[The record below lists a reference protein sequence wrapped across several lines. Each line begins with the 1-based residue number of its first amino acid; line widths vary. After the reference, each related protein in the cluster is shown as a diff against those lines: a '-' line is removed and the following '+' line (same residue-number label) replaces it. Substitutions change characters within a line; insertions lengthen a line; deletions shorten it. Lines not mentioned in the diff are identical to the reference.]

1 MPMTNQGPRRHRRR
15 LPGMHSVR
23 PCTRTVE
30 TQPSPTH
37 PPVEPNPQVGVSHYR
52 GEAAGPDAPARK
64 PDARDHSTR
73 WSNGPPPAGRPAPPG
88 GFRQPAPTRPPSIT
102 GPRPP
107 SPDRLF
113 TPNGGSARRARSG
126 LGSHPRAEVAP
137 GFGPVFVSTRDA
149 VRDVAVPV
157 GHPDAGAPAP
167 VDQVRDQQRRRD
179 DADPGNPHQ
188 PPHGRTSTWPETPE
202 SVAGRKRG

>member
-1 MPMTNQGPRRHRRR
+1 MTNQGPRRHRRR

-73 WSNGPPPAGRPAPPG
+73 WSNGPRRQAGQHPQGVSAARPNTTTIHHRAQATLSGSTVHPERWVGAPSAVGPRVTSQGRGRPRVRPGFRVHARCCPRCCGPGRSSRCRRSRAGRPGTRSATPPRRRRS
-88 GFRQPAPTRPPSIT
+88 RQPTSATTRPH
-102 GPRPP
+102 
-107 SPDRLF
+107 LHM
-113 TPNGGSARRARSG
+113 ARDS
-126 LGSHPRAEVAP
+126 
-137 GFGPVFVSTRDA
+137 
-149 VRDVAVPV
+149 
-157 GHPDAGAPAP
+157 
-167 VDQVRDQQRRRD
+167 
-179 DADPGNPHQ
+179 
-188 PPHGRTSTWPETPE
+188 
-202 SVAGRKRG
+202 